1 MATQSVALS
10 IPQVKFFNGNWSGW
24 YSLGNGQD
32 GYAGGTVSPNVFST
46 ALQFKIPATTGISS
60 GRTLQFKLWFIKG
73 YYSSTTL
80 TYAITQTAPISGQRT
95 PAGTIIKSGSFALTG
110 LTAGYQ
116 QKTLT
121 ISGLN
126 LPLGGGTYYLYLYN
140 GYWCS
145 FGNQSSYKASGTL
158 QYTPYTAT
166 TNWSI
171 STTSLNLGSALTI
184 SVPAAGSGN
193 ESNKHTFTYSTSAG
207 HSGTIASGVGF
218 STSRSWTPAV
228 SMATAIPSGTSMS
241 CTITC
246 RTYASDGS
254 TLVGSNTKSLTL
266 TVPSSVV
273 PTFTLGSLIAN
284 DGGRNNLFVAG
295 ISTLTAPLTSIS
307 GAQGSTVL
315 SYSVTIGPT
324 SGGTDWSSS
333 GSVSGSS
340 LSITTPTLNFAL
352 SSGSVTKRLT
362 VTIRDSRG
370 RSASSSRDFTYYAY
384 AAPVITDFTA
394 IRVGSSSSTTEDVS
408 GNYLMVYLKT
418 NSVTSLGGA
427 NARVSS
433 LTYSPAV
440 SGTDSNPSAAWGS
453 SGYRAWF
460 DVSSIPSSITVTYS
474 YRDDY
479 GSTQATRTVVSA
491 SVPIDIG
498 FNGTGIGIGKN
509 VESNNLIDLGLNV
522 RARRDLQVDGSIE
535 EKRRRTAYDLNTP
548 GWYKICEFP
557 SNTVALGREYLL
569 ALGRWYNY
577 TDSEVYLINV
587 ACAYQTG
594 TIHLVGKQVNAT
606 GFSQAALYLDSSNTI
621 SLYVYYTQSVT
632 NGCQVDMLA
641 NSADFTLSLEPMSPA
656 GTLLSELNLSAPA
669 VSSRNTICQW
679 RRRYHPDDGISE
691 DDAITEYSFVYGG
704 NTALGLSGPMLSIGT
719 LGSYDTD
726 GRGKYR
732 MQLAGDYSS
741 GTVFR
746 IRTYDG
752 DSNEWN
758 PWRSIYTNAN
768 TIPVSNGGTGA
779 TSVASARTNLGFG
792 KVIWAGTWSSGSISV
807 SELTSYRLLG
817 FDISGSSLLI
827 LGARDRDTSSS
838 DIRAFG
844 VVHSGGNAQ
853 ADAFMLAAS
862 CSGSTL
868 TMSDCYSVNVI
879 TGAKTT
885 RSIYAIIGIS

>member
-80 TYAITQTAPISGQRT
+80 TYAITQTAPVSGQRT
-95 PAGTIIKSGSFALTG
+95 PAGTIIKSGSFALSG

-218 STSRSWTPAV
+218 STSRSWTPSV
-228 SMATAIPSGTSMS
+228 SMAAAIPSGTSMS

-333 GSVSGSS
+333 GSVAGSS

-352 SSGSVTKRLT
+352 SSGSVAKRLT

-384 AAPVITDFTA
+384 AAPVITSFTA

-427 NARVSS
+427 NVRVSS

-522 RARRDLQVDGSIE
+522 RARRDLQVDGTIT
-535 EKRRRTAYDLNTP
+535 TAGIMSADTREVNSTP
-548 GWYKICEFP
+548 GEYMSNGRRITTEFK
-557 SNTVALGREYLL
+557 R
-569 ALGRWYNY
+569 
-577 TDSEVYLINV
+577 
-587 ACAYQTG
+587 C
-594 TIHLVGKQVNAT
+594 
-606 GFSQAALYLDSSNTI
+606 
-621 SLYVYYTQSVT
+621 
-632 NGCQVDMLA
+632 
-641 NSADFTLSLEPMSPA
+641 SA
-656 GTLLSELNLSAPA
+656 
-669 VSSRNTICQW
+669 I
-679 RRRYHPDDGISE
+679 
-691 DDAITEYSFVYGG
+691 
-704 NTALGLSGPMLSIGT
+704 GLSGPETYCT
-719 LGSYDTD
+719 LVTIVQWSDSSGGYPKQIAVSGQRMYVRVGASDTTWGNWSAVLVEGD
-726 GRGKYR
+726 LAGYA
-732 MQLAGDYSS
+732 QLASPNNLVHS
-741 GTVFR
+741 
-746 IRTYDG
+746 
-752 DSNEWN
+752 SNECTFIPSGFSSALWLN
-758 PWRSIYTNAN
+758 YRTVGGANGSLSQYNFGNGSGGGLANISVRSLLVNQPAET
-768 TIPVSNGGTGA
+768 
-779 TSVASARTNLGFG
+779 RTNLGFG
-792 KVIWAGTWSSGSISV
+792 KVIWTGTWSSGSISV

-817 FDISGSSLLI
+817 FDISGSSILI
-827 LGARDRDTSSS
+827 LGARDKDSSSS

-862 CSGSTL
+862 YSGNTL

-885 RSIYAIIGIS
+885 RSIYGIIGIS

>member
-10 IPQVKFFNGNWSGW
+10 IPRVKFFNGNWSGW

-80 TYAITQTAPISGQRT
+80 TYAITQTAPVSGQRT
-95 PAGTIIKSGSFALTG
+95 PAGTIIKSGSFALSG

-193 ESNKHTFTYSTSAG
+193 ESNKHTFMYSTSAG

-315 SYSVTIGPT
+315 NYSVTIGPT

-384 AAPVITDFTA
+384 AAPVITSFTA

-408 GNYLMVYLKT
+408 GNYLMIYLKT

-474 YRDDY
+474 YKDDY

-522 RARRDLQVDGSIE
+522 RARRDLRVDGSIDE
-535 EKRRRTAYDLNTP
+535 RSRWTTYELNTP
-548 GWYKICEFP
+548 GWYKICTF
-557 SNTVALGREYLL
+557 SGDTMGKNYLL
-569 ALGRWYNY
+569 SLSRNWHY
-577 TDSEVYLINV
+577 TNSEAYLINV
-587 ACAYQTG
+587 SWAYQTG
-594 TIHLVGKQVNAT
+594 EIHLVGKQVNST
-606 GFSQAALYLDSSNTI
+606 GFSRVALYMDSQNVP
-621 SLYVYYTQSVT
+621 SLYAYYALSVSNACRVT
-632 NGCQVDMLA
+632 MLA
-641 NSADFTLSLEPMSPA
+641 NSTNFTLSLEPTTLS

-679 RRRYHPDDGISE
+679 RRRYHPGDGTSE

-704 NTALGLSGPMLSIGT
+704 NTALGLNGPMLSIGT
-719 LGSYDTD
+719 LGPTETD

-732 MQLAGDYSS
+732 MQLAGDYSN
-741 GTVFR
+741 GAVFR

-752 DSNEWN
+752 DSNAWN
-758 PWRSIYTNAN
+758 PWRSIYTDAN
-768 TIPVSNGGTGA
+768 TIPVSNGGTDA
-779 TSVASARTNLGFG
+779 TSAASARTNLGFG
-792 KVIWAGTWSSGSISV
+792 KVLWTGTWSSGSISV

-817 FDISGSSLLI
+817 FDISGSSILI
-827 LGARDRDTSSS
+827 LGARDKDSSSS

-862 CSGSTL
+862 YSGSTL

>member
-80 TYAITQTAPISGQRT
+80 TYAITQTAPVSGQRT
-95 PAGTIIKSGSFALTG
+95 PAGTIIKSGSFALSG

-184 SVPAAGSGN
+184 SIPAAGSGN

-352 SSGSVTKRLT
+352 SSGSVAKRLT

-384 AAPVITDFTA
+384 AAPIITSFTA

-474 YRDDY
+474 YKDDY

-522 RARRDLQVDGSIE
+522 RARRNLQVDGDLTGANIH
-535 EKRRRTAYDLNTP
+535 KIRYQDIPNGADLNTYLQP
-548 GWYKICEFP
+548 GFYRSRASANTGIINKPADCNYAFELIVTGISDTSYCTQRAKDHANNTEWIRTQTSWQEPYNTWTNWTKIVKSDDLSGSLANYAQLASPNNLVHSSNECTFIP
-557 SNTVALGREYLL
+557 S
-569 ALGRWYNY
+569 
-577 TDSEVYLINV
+577 
-587 ACAYQTG
+587 
-594 TIHLVGKQVNAT
+594 
-606 GFSQAALYLDSSNTI
+606 GFSGGLWFNYRTI
-621 SLYVYYTQSVT
+621 GGANGSLSQYNFG
-632 NGCQVDMLA
+632 NGSGGGLA
-641 NSADFTLSLEPMSPA
+641 NISARSLLVNQPA
-656 GTLLSELNLSAPA
+656 ET
-669 VSSRNTICQW
+669 
-679 RRRYHPDDGISE
+679 
-691 DDAITEYSFVYGG
+691 
-704 NTALGLSGPMLSIGT
+704 
-719 LGSYDTD
+719 
-726 GRGKYR
+726 
-732 MQLAGDYSS
+732 
-741 GTVFR
+741 
-746 IRTYDG
+746 
-752 DSNEWN
+752 
-758 PWRSIYTNAN
+758 
-768 TIPVSNGGTGA
+768 
-779 TSVASARTNLGFG
+779 RTNLGFG
-792 KVIWAGTWSSGSISV
+792 KVIWTGTWSSGSISV

-817 FDISGSSLLI
+817 FDISGTSLLI
-827 LGARDRDTSSS
+827 LGARDKDSSSS

-844 VVHSGGNAQ
+844 VVHSGSNAQ

-862 CSGSTL
+862 YSGNTL

-885 RSIYAIIGIS
+885 RSIYGIIGIS

>member
-80 TYAITQTAPISGQRT
+80 TYAITQTAPVSGQRT
-95 PAGTIIKSGSFALTG
+95 PAGTIIKSGSFALSG

-184 SVPAAGSGN
+184 SIPAAGSGN

-295 ISTLTAPLTSIS
+295 ISTLTAPLRSIS

-384 AAPVITDFTA
+384 AAPVITSFTA
-394 IRVGSSSSTTEDVS
+394 IRVGSSSSITEDVS
-408 GNYLMVYLKT
+408 GNYLMIYLKT

-474 YRDDY
+474 YKDDY

-522 RARRDLQVDGSIE
+522 RARRNLQVDGDLTGANIH
-535 EKRRRTAYDLNTP
+535 KIRYQDIPDGADLNTYLQP
-548 GWYKICEFP
+548 GFYRSRVSANTSIINKPADCNYAFELIVTGIADTSYCTQRAKDYANNTEWIRTQTSWREPYNTWTNWTKIVKSDDLSGSLANYAQLASPNNLVHSSNECTFIP
-557 SNTVALGREYLL
+557 S
-569 ALGRWYNY
+569 
-577 TDSEVYLINV
+577 
-587 ACAYQTG
+587 
-594 TIHLVGKQVNAT
+594 
-606 GFSQAALYLDSSNTI
+606 GFSSALWLNYRTVGGANG
-621 SLYVYYTQSVT
+621 SLSQYNFG
-632 NGCQVDMLA
+632 NGSGGGLA
-641 NSADFTLSLEPMSPA
+641 NISVRSLLVNQPA
-656 GTLLSELNLSAPA
+656 ET
-669 VSSRNTICQW
+669 
-679 RRRYHPDDGISE
+679 
-691 DDAITEYSFVYGG
+691 
-704 NTALGLSGPMLSIGT
+704 
-719 LGSYDTD
+719 
-726 GRGKYR
+726 
-732 MQLAGDYSS
+732 
-741 GTVFR
+741 
-746 IRTYDG
+746 
-752 DSNEWN
+752 
-758 PWRSIYTNAN
+758 
-768 TIPVSNGGTGA
+768 
-779 TSVASARTNLGFG
+779 RTNLGFG
-792 KVIWAGTWSSGSISV
+792 KVIWTGTWSSGSISV

-817 FDISGSSLLI
+817 FDISGSSILI
-827 LGARDRDTSSS
+827 LGARDRDSSSS

-862 CSGSTL
+862 YSGNTL

-885 RSIYAIIGIS
+885 RSIYGIIGIS

>member
-1 MATQSVALS
+1 MPTNSYTASLNYYDSSYGWANEGTCSQGNCTPWGGGSARTGVMYFSGLSSLKGKIINSVTFTVTNGESGYGYDAYKTAHFYRSAHQGGISTSLGANHRTGGQIGTWRNMFHALNGTTMS
-10 IPQVKFFNGNWSGW
+10 FNPTFFSSHIRNGDDTFCIYSNDSSDYFKWKKVTISVNWSEPYTTTTGW
-24 YSLGNGQD
+24 SVTSSIALGGS
-32 GYAGGTVSPNVFST
+32 GTVS
-46 ALQFKIPATTGISS
+46 IPS
-60 GRTLQFKLWFIKG
+60 L
-73 YYSSTTL
+73 
-80 TYAITQTAPISGQRT
+80 
-95 PAGTIIKSGSFALTG
+95 SGSNASNYHTV
-110 LTAGYQ
+110 TYQ
-116 QKTLT
+116 
-121 ISGLN
+121 
-126 LPLGGGTYYLYLYN
+126 
-140 GYWCS
+140 
-145 FGNQSSYKASGTL
+145 
-158 QYTPYTAT
+158 
-166 TNWSI
+166 
-171 STTSLNLGSALTI
+171 
-184 SVPAAGSGN
+184 
-193 ESNKHTFTYSTSAG
+193 TSAG
-207 HSGTIASGVGF
+207 GYSGTISSRLTSGQSATFYPSLSWAS
-218 STSRSWTPAV
+218 
-228 SMATAIPSGTSMS
+228 AIPSNTAMT
-241 CTITC
+241 CTITTT
-246 RTYASDGS
+246 TYTSGGS
-254 TLVGSNTKSLTL
+254 WVGANSKTITL
-266 TVPSSVV
+266 TVPNNSSTKPSCSVSV
-273 PTFTLGSLIAN
+273 TAVDPTGNGAYVSGFSQVRAN
-284 DGGRNNLFVAG
+284 MSNMVGKYGASVR
-295 ISTLTAPLTSIS
+295 TYSIS
-307 GAQGSTVL
+307 MSGWS
-315 SYSVTIGPT
+315 T
-324 SGGTDWSSS
+324 SGN
-333 GSVSGSS
+333 VSGSS
-340 LSITTPTLNFAL
+340 MSATSPTL
-352 SSGSVTKRLT
+352 SGSGSRTITLT
-362 VTIRDSRG
+362 VTDSRG
-370 RSASSSRDFTYYAY
+370 YSNSTSTSFTVLGYTRPLITSFQAFRTSSAT
-384 AAPVITDFTA
+384 
-394 IRVGSSSSTTEDVS
+394 STTQDLTGSYLRVVIQLSPSSPSISGNSHTGTLSCSPTVS
-408 GNYLMVYLKT
+408 GMPS
-418 NSVTSLGGA
+418 SVTSNYSHNFSISNGSSYSLTFTYGDEYSRSTVTA
-427 NARVSS
+427 SVSS
-433 LTYSPAV
+433 VAV
-440 SGTDSNPSAAWGS
+440 PL
-453 SGYRAWF
+453 
-460 DVSSIPSSITVTYS
+460 
-474 YRDDY
+474 
-479 GSTQATRTVVSA
+479 
-491 SVPIDIG
+491 DIRY
-498 FNGTGIGIGKN
+498 NGTAIGIGKYA
-509 VESNNLIDLGLNV
+509 ETNNLVDIGLNT
-522 RARRDLQVDGSIE
+522 RIREDLQVDGSIE

-862 CSGSTL
+862 YSGGTL

>member
-80 TYAITQTAPISGQRT
+80 TYAITQTAPVSGQRT
-95 PAGTIIKSGSFALTG
+95 PAGTIIKSGSFALSG

-184 SVPAAGSGN
+184 SIPAAGSGN

-228 SMATAIPSGTSMS
+228 SMAAAIPSGTSMS

-295 ISTLTAPLTSIS
+295 ISTLTAPLTNIS

-352 SSGSVTKRLT
+352 SSGSVAKRLT

-384 AAPVITDFTA
+384 AAPIITSFTA

-474 YRDDY
+474 YKDDY

-522 RARRDLQVDGSIE
+522 RARRDLQVDGALEGIE
-535 EKRRRTAYDLNTP
+535 DLIP
-548 GWYKICEFP
+548 
-557 SNTVALGREYLL
+557 
-569 ALGRWYNY
+569 
-577 TDSEVYLINV
+577 
-587 ACAYQTG
+587 
-594 TIHLVGKQVNAT
+594 
-606 GFSQAALYLDSSNTI
+606 
-621 SLYVYYTQSVT
+621 
-632 NGCQVDMLA
+632 
-641 NSADFTLSLEPMSPA
+641 
-656 GTLLSELNLSAPA
+656 
-669 VSSRNTICQW
+669 
-679 RRRYHPDDGISE
+679 
-691 DDAITEYSFVYGG
+691 
-704 NTALGLSGPMLSIGT
+704 
-719 LGSYDTD
+719 
-726 GRGKYR
+726 
-732 MQLAGDYSS
+732 
-741 GTVFR
+741 R
-746 IRTYDG
+746 IRTNAAAFPVVFVPQIGYTQIEPNHQTNEYLKNWLKWVCTNYPNR
-752 DSNEWN
+752 SNATFIGSCRPNSQGIIMCFIYETSIVN
-758 PWRSIYTNAN
+758 AEGLPQYACGQYTSLGSNIYTFGTSSYVFYFGAAVNGMSWDSITGKPSTFTPAAH
-768 TIPVSNGGTGA
+768 TQAISQGGTGA
-779 TSVASARTNLGFG
+779 TNAASARTNLGFG
-792 KVIWAGTWSSGSISV
+792 KVLWTGTWSSGSVSV

-817 FDISGSSLLI
+817 FDISGSSILI
-827 LGARDRDTSSS
+827 LGARDRDSSSS

-844 VVHSGGNAQ
+844 VVHSGDNAQ

-862 CSGSTL
+862 YSGNTL

-885 RSIYAIIGIS
+885 RSIYGIIGIS